1 MRLRTLIF
9 LALSFSIW
17 AAPLRAP
24 ITAVAGNSSIEDAQF
39 DLGMKLYR
47 LGRYAEAITELKRL
61 IGEDKSIKYAEVC
74 RFTIGSAF
82 FALGDYGAAKEFF
95 EPFAERRRDG
105 PYGPPSLYYLARI
118 EFLTGRFKESARIFD
133 TYAKEYPE
141 LGYADNSIYWMGEAF
156 LRLGEKEKAKE
167 CFQELLRKYP
177 QGDKA
182 DGAMFNLRLIA
193 MEEELERCRRAAA
206 AVYKTDEPKPAA
218 PQADTNPL
226 LEQNAEEI
234 IRLREKER
242 VYTEEIARL
251 NSRIEALKGEMEN
264 LEAAGG
270 ADEKQT
276 GKQNRDKRRALSSW
290 ENLLAVKERA
300 LEQKE
305 KALNEAFE
313 KLPKG
318 AAEAD

>member
-1 MRLRTLIF
+1 MRVRTLISF
-9 LALSFSIW
+9 ALSFSIW
-17 AAPLRAP
+17 AAPLSAP
-24 ITAVAGNSSIEDAQF
+24 MSAVAGNSSIEDAQF

-47 LGRYAEAITELKRL
+47 LGRYADAITELKRL
-61 IGEDKSIKYAEVC
+61 IGEDKSKKYAEVC

-95 EPFAERRRDG
+95 GPFAARHREG

-118 EFLTGRFKESARIFD
+118 EFLAGRFKESARIFD

-167 CFQELLRKYP
+167 WFQELLKKYP
-177 QGDKA
+177 QSDKA
-182 DGAMFNLRLIA
+182 DGAVFNLRLIA
-193 MEEELERCRRAAA
+193 MEEELDRCRRAAA
-206 AVYKTDEPKPAA
+206 SVYKTDELKPPA
-218 PQADTNPL
+218 PQADASTL

-234 IRLREKER
+234 SQLREKER
-242 VYTEEIARL
+242 VYAGEIARL
-251 NSRIEALKGEMEN
+251 NSRIEALKGEVEN
-264 LEAAGG
+264 LEAPSGDG
-270 ADEKQT
+270 KKKT
-276 GKQNRDKRRALSSW
+276 GKQNRDKRRELAYW
-290 ENLLAVKERA
+290 ENLLTVKERA

-305 KALNEAFE
+305 KALNEALE

-318 AAEAD
+318 AAESD